1 MCQSLLT
8 DPALYELLL
17 DIDRDRAQQT
27 RERGCPDCGGTL
39 HSARYP
45 RKPRGAPAQVGT
57 EANTRFSFCC
67 SNEGCR
73 RRVTPPSVRFL
84 GRRHYLG
91 ALVVLITGMCH
102 GLTSRRTSELQRLCG
117 ADRRT
122 LLRWRQWWQEVFPRT
137 HVWRLLR
144 GFLVPPVAPEHL
156 CQDLVL
162 RFQASHSVR
171 GLADLLRFLSPVSV
185 LSWGLSGHAH

>member
-8 DPALYELLL
+8 DPALHDLLL
-17 DIDRDRAQQT
+17 DIDRDLAQQT
-27 RERGCPDCGGTL
+27 RERGCPHCGETL

-45 RKPRGAPAQVGT
+45 RKPRGTPAQVGA
-57 EANTRFSFCC
+57 EAHTRFSFCC

-102 GLTSRRTSELQRLCG
+102 GFTSRRVNELEQLCG

-137 HVWRLLR
+137 NVWKLLR
-144 GFLVPPVAPEHL
+144 GFLVPPVTPEHL
-156 CQDLVL
+156 CQELVL
-162 RFQASHSVR
+162 RFQASQSVK
-171 GLADLLRFLSPVSV
+171 GLANLLRFLSPVSV
-185 LSWGLSGHAH
+185 PNWRPSWHAL

>member
-1 MCQSLLT
+1 MCRSLLT
-8 DPALYELLL
+8 DPALYERLL
-17 DIDRDRAQQT
+17 DVDRDLAEQT
-27 RERGCPDCGGTL
+27 RERGCPHCGETL

-45 RKPRGAPAQVGT
+45 RKPRGAPTQVGA

-91 ALVVLITGMCH
+91 ALVVLITAMCH
-102 GLTSRRTSELQRLCG
+102 GLTPRRVRELERLCG
-117 ADRRT
+117 ANRTT
-122 LLRWRQWWQEVFPRT
+122 LLRWRQWWREVFPRT
-137 HVWRLLR
+137 DVRKLLR
-144 GFLVPPVAPEHL
+144 GFLVPPVDLEHL

-162 RFQASHSVR
+162 RFQAGHSAK
-171 GLADLLRFLSPVSV
+171 GLVNLLRFLSPASV
-185 LSWGLSGHAH
+185 PSWPLSVHAL

>member
-1 MCQSLLT
+1 MCQSLLI

-17 DIDRDRAQQT
+17 DVDRDLAVRT
-27 RERGCPDCGGTL
+27 GERGCPHCGGTL

-45 RKPRGAPAQVGT
+45 RKPRGAPTQVGA

-91 ALVVLITGMCH
+91 ALVVLITAMSH
-102 GLTSRRTSELQRLCG
+102 GLTARRVRELERLCG
-117 ADRRT
+117 ANRRT
-122 LLRWRQWWQEVFPRT
+122 LVRWRQWWREVFPQT
-137 HVWRLLR
+137 DVWKLLR
-144 GFLVPPVAPEHL
+144 GYLAPPVAPEHL
-156 CQDLVL
+156 CQELVL
-162 RFQASHSVR
+162 RFQAGHSVK
-171 GLADLLRFLSPVSV
+171 GLVNLLRFLSPVSV
-185 LSWGLSGHAH
+185 SSWRFSGHAL